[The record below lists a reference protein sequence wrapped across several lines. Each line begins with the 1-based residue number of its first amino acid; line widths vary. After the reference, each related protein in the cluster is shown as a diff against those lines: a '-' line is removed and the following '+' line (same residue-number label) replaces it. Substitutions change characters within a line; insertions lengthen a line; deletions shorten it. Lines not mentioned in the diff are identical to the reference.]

1 VTSTDVRRSEP
12 RHAAVRRGR
21 HRAPGAWNRRSAP
34 VPDQRSHTHSQ
45 AARARENALA
55 LLPELGTVP
64 RRRRYHR
71 LLQALVSLMAVALLV
86 APFGTVWAYQW
97 WMRAIGPQEYL
108 DTEEI
113 LSPEAVADFRAA
125 AAADGP
131 PGTAA
136 DPIVLTYHDINPDIE
151 DSPYVVTP
159 RRFAAQMA
167 MLHEAGYRT
176 MTAEEFTAFA
186 RGSYTPPPRSVLI
199 TFDDG
204 TGGLYRHADPIL
216 AKYDFTA
223 VSFIISGRVG
233 AYRPYYLTWAQIDWM
248 RDSGRWQFQSHTHD
262 LHTEVPVGADAVA
275 SNLSNRLY
283 DDGRRESLPAFQAR
297 VLADLEQSFRDFA
310 DHDLPPPTLFAW
322 PFSDAGADEHETAD
336 AAAANYVQDQ
346 VGRRFDVS
354 FIDNRLDAL
363 PATADSLASEVVQRL
378 EVMRQD
384 TARSV
389 FESMRRMQT
398 LPVIDLRPTEVD
410 RTWLELSGHPAPLDL
425 HGEVVQA
432 DADTLTYVTANWAV
446 QRTSMWSDYAV
457 GATLSGM
464 ATGRDTAGLRVRV
477 EHAGEVTVQVSA
489 QSARIEQG
497 DRVLAEIPVAQGP
510 HTVRV
515 EVSQRATTAF
525 VDGRLLGSVDAPQ
538 DPRDARGGFGIVA
551 SRASTGMPFPALHD
565 LHVQP
570 L

>member
-1 VTSTDVRRSEP
+1 
-12 RHAAVRRGR
+12 
-21 HRAPGAWNRRSAP
+21 
-34 VPDQRSHTHSQ
+34 
-45 AARARENALA
+45 
-55 LLPELGTVP
+55 VP

-71 LLQALVSLMAVALLV
+71 LLQVLVSLMAVALLV
-86 APFGTVWAYQW
+86 VPFGGLWAYER
-97 WMRAIGPQEYL
+97 WMQEIGSQEHFNT
-108 DTEEI
+108 DAI
-113 LSPEAVADFRAA
+113 LSPEAVADFRADSRA
-125 AAADGP
+125 AAAAP
-131 PGTAA
+131 PGTGA
-136 DPIVLTYHDINPDIE
+136 DPIVLTYHDINPDIQ

-216 AKYDFTA
+216 AQYDFTA

-233 AYRPYYLTWAQIDWM
+233 LHRPYYLTWAQIDWM

-262 LHTEVPVGADAVA
+262 LHTKVPVGADTVA

-297 VLADLEQSFRDFA
+297 VLADLEQSFQDFA

-322 PFSDAGADEHETAD
+322 PFSDAGADEHEIAD
-336 AAAANYVQDQ
+336 AAAAKYVQDQ
-346 VGRRFDVS
+346 VGRLFDVS
-354 FIDNRLDAL
+354 FIDNRLDAP
-363 PATADSLASEVVQRL
+363 PATADSLASEAIQRL
-378 EVMRQD
+378 EIMRQD

-389 FESMRRMQT
+389 FKAMRRMQT
-398 LPVIDLRPTEVD
+398 LPVTDLRPTEMD
-410 RTWLELSGHPAPLDL
+410 RTWLEPGGHPAPLDL

-432 DADTLTYVTANWAV
+432 DANTLTYVTANWAV

-457 GATLSGM
+457 EATLSGM

-477 EHAGEVTVQVSA
+477 EHAGEVTVRVSA
-489 QSARIEQG
+489 GSAWIEQG
-497 DRVLAEIPVAQGP
+497 DRVLAEIPVAPGP
-510 HTVRV
+510 HTLRV

-538 DPRDARGGFGIVA
+538 DPRDAHGGFGIVA
-551 SRASTGMPFPALHD
+551 SRGSTGTPFPSLRD
-565 LHVQP
+565 LRVEP